1 LTPEVGFSGKKIVT
15 VTINENGVD
24 RVVQIPLTVLPENV
38 TKPVL
43 TPVVGSK
50 SMIRWTASPN
60 ATTYTVLLNGKRVC
74 TTNVVSC
81 SVSRVLGPDA
91 EIEVVANGG
100 EGTVSQKV
108 KADFKQ
114 TTPVLVARIVS
125 ATNTKGTLSDVDT
138 KALEKTIELIKNQG
152 FRTVVISNITTT
164 IKTEGLA
171 NERIAKIKSYILA
184 KTGNL
189 KLTFTVVPASSRTYF
204 NNISLK

>member
-1 LTPEVGFSGKKIVT
+1 
-15 VTINENGVD
+15 
-24 RVVQIPLTVLPENV
+24 
-38 TKPVL
+38 
-43 TPVVGSK
+43 
-50 SMIRWTASPN
+50 
-60 ATTYTVLLNGKRVC
+60 
-74 TTNVVSC
+74 
-81 SVSRVLGPDA
+81 LGPDA

-204 NNISLK
+204 NNISLM